1 MVEIKLGSKKKNLK
15 LVIII
20 ECVMCHISYLTL
32 CSAFY
37 MLLFN
42 LRSLLFVFWHGTY
55 FVLNFSGQF
64 VHFVGGL
71 ETNWYT

>member
-1 MVEIKLGSKKKNLK
+1 MVEIKLGSKKKKLK
-15 LVIII
+15 IGNHNR
-20 ECVMCHISYLTL
+20 MCHISYLTL